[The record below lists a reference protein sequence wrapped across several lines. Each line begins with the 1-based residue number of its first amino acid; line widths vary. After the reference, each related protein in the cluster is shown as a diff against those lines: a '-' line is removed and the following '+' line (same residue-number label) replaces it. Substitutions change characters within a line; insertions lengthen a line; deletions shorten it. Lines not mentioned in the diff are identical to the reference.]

1 MEKIILLRGSSLD
14 EANAYLEQG
23 WRVKMLKTVNDATT
37 SRFYAY
43 DVLERLPTGTASEK
57 ELAPF

>member
-14 EANAYLEQG
+14 EANACLEQG

-43 DVLERLPTGTASEK
+43 AVLERPDGEEKK

>member
-14 EANAYLEQG
+14 EANSYLEQG

-43 DVLERLPTGTASEK
+43 VVLEKPDET
-57 ELAPF
+57 